1 MWDYKFATATFCMS
15 QCQDGGKVF
24 LEKFLDE
31 DVRALKE
38 ALENL
43 NTQIAH
49 QEGFYQVF
57 NL

>member
-1 MWDYKFATATFCMS
+1 MATFCIS

-24 LEKFLDE
+24 LKNVISE
-31 DVRALKE
+31 DVRALKDV
-38 ALENL
+38 LENL

-57 NL
+57 FEKF